1 MNIAGPQRQMFPDP
15 VINLKTQAQ
24 SARIPKWIP
33 DNVQKLARPVED
45 CLAVAVV
52 SGNDACREVGLGV
65 ESQPAVAKRVVFT
78 IWVFRLE
85 VSRRQR
91 TASVKETDAGTN
103 DRDDRL

>member
-1 MNIAGPQRQMFPDP
+1 MFPDP

-45 CLAVAVV
+45 RLAVAVV

-78 IWVFRLE
+78 IWVFPARSIASTAHCE
-85 VSRRQR
+85 RKRDRRR
-91 TASVKETDAGTN
+91 RE
-103 DRDDRL
+103 